1 MTKLLEIDQLSIE
14 FANASGPIRVVS
26 GISLAL
32 ESGQTLGIVGESGS
46 GKSVTSLSVMRLL
59 PSGLARVVE
68 GDIRLRGQSLLDMS
82 ESQMQ
87 KVRGNQ
93 IATIFQEPMT
103 ALNPVF
109 KIGRQIR
116 ESIRQH
122 SKKGK
127 KEAHQQSIELLS
139 EVGIS
144 SPEQIMEV
152 YPHQLSGGMRQ
163 RVMIAMAMAS
173 NPEILIADE
182 PTTALDVTI
191 QAQIL
196 DLMRKLQKVRG
207 TAIILITHDLGVV
220 AETCDRVCVMYA
232 GQIVEQGDVQSL
244 FKNPKHPY
252 TVGLLNSMPQFSGE
266 MERLQ
271 AIAGQ
276 VPHPSEFAAGCR
288 FASRCPS
295 KMDVCEHIDPAFYD
309 MNDGHSCKCHL
320 YREVTNVAYS

>member
-1 MTKLLEIDQLSIE
+1 MTKLMEIDQLSIE
-14 FANASGPIRVVS
+14 FANASGPIQVVS
-26 GISLAL
+26 GISLEL
-32 ESGQTLGIVGESGS
+32 EPGQTLGIVGESGS
-46 GKSVTSLSVMRLL
+46 GKSVTSLSVMGLL
-59 PSGLARVVE
+59 PRGLARVAE
-68 GDIRLRGQSLLDMS
+68 GDIRLHGQSLLDMS

-87 KVRGNQ
+87 RVRGNQ

-122 SKKGK
+122 SKKSK
-127 KEAHQQSIELLS
+127 KEAHKESIILLS

-144 SPEQIMEV
+144 APEQIMEV

-196 DLMRKLQKVRG
+196 DLMRKLQKERG

-220 AETCDRVCVMYA
+220 AEICDRVCVMYA
-232 GQIVEQGDVQSL
+232 GQIVEQGDAKSL
-244 FKNPKHPY
+244 FKEPKHPY
-252 TVGLLNSMPQFSGE
+252 TVGLLNSMPRFSGE
-266 MERLQ
+266 MKRLQ
-271 AIAGQ
+271 AISGQ
-276 VPHPSEFAAGCR
+276 VPHPSEYATGCR

-295 KMDVCEHIDPAFYD
+295 RMDVCENTEPALYD
-309 MNDGHSCKCHL
+309 FNNGHRCKCHL
-320 YREVTNVAYS
+320 YREDTNVTHS